1 MKDKTQKKIVDTVY
15 SLNQPSTTQEI
26 ADILN
31 LSRAVTSNYLNRLYE
46 KNFVV
51 KEGIKPVYWCSTSN
65 LCDNEINKDDRNIEN
80 VSNERDVF
88 STFIGASGS
97 QKNVIKQ
104 CKAAITYPPNGLTIL
119 INGESGVG
127 KSYLAK
133 LIYQYAV
140 QKKAINIDA
149 PFKVLNC
156 ADYANNPELLS
167 ATLFGYK
174 KGSFTGADS
183 DRLGLLDYADGG
195 YLFLDEIHRLS
206 YENQEKLF
214 VFMDGGKYLRLG
226 ESENWKSSSVRLIFA
241 TTENVKDVLLETF
254 RRRISVKV
262 SISNINERFYYEK
275 INLIELFY
283 KQEAERLQ
291 RNINVE
297 ENVVNILC
305 SGSIEGN
312 IGGIRNIIKLSCA
325 NAFVANNSSS
335 LKITVNQ
342 IPEEYLKNILHLSL
356 NSSSLTID
364 YKKEINSNGNYY
376 DKKILVEHLI
386 DFKEKLQKIKEDDN
400 NIDLLISFKK
410 LVKNIQE
417 EKNKSWIVPIYW
429 STYLLNTT
437 KIEIDTFL
445 EKYGIIKN
453 DLLIQ
458 ELIDFLIFFHSSE
471 FNEFNCLN
479 SKEILD
485 VLKKIYPKC
494 SYITN
499 MWEKTNMLF
508 REINYDLISILYIFS
523 LQNYI
528 DEKIKFSGLLIAHGN
543 STAKSIQ
550 EVVNNMYNNFIFE
563 AFDMPI
569 TSSVTEV
576 IIKVKEYLQYFDISN
591 GLILIVDMG
600 SLGQLYSSIK
610 DNIKGDL
617 LIINNLTTSVALD
630 VGIKIIN
637 NVPFKIIAAE
647 IDGKYKIE
655 SQYFEAIGKNIII
668 SCMSGIGISEKIKE
682 ILLEYIKAED
692 LKIITLEYQKVQ
704 ELFSTKQKTS
714 FSNTCLLITTND
726 IDDDIGVTCL
736 NIYDALR
743 ASGERILWKALNQLI
758 TQTDFQRMMKELVK
772 FFSLEGVAT
781 RLKILNPNVVISES
795 ELIIASYEGYYNIKL
810 KGYEELN
817 ILMHLSMMTERL
829 ISNNNDYEEVNMS
842 NMDDKEKEFFKISE
856 DILKKAEKKFNIK
869 IHLYEIKLLYEILKR
884 IIFEK

>member
-1 MKDKTQKKIVDTVY
+1 MKDKTQKKVMDILC
-15 SLNQPSTTQEI
+15 SSNQPLTTQQI
-26 ADILN
+26 ADKLK

-46 KNFVV
+46 INLVMKSGV
-51 KEGIKPVYWCSTSN
+51 KTVYWN
-65 LCDNEINKDDRNIEN
+65 LISKQSDNETSDDEN
-80 VSNERDVF
+80 VESIINEEAVLGD
-88 STFIGASGS
+88 FIGAYGS
-97 QKNVIKQ
+97 QKNVIQQ

-119 INGESGVG
+119 IQGESGVG

-133 LIYQYAV
+133 LIYQYAI
-140 QKKAINIDA
+140 QKKVININA

-156 ADYANNPELLS
+156 ADYSNNPELLS

-214 VFMDGGKYLRLG
+214 VFMDSGKYLRLG
-226 ESENWKSSSVRLIFA
+226 ESENWKSSNVRLILA

-283 KQEAERLQ
+283 KQEAERLK
-291 RNINVE
+291 RNIDIE
-297 ENVVNILC
+297 ENVVNLLC

-325 NAFVANNSSS
+325 NAFVANDNNS
-335 LKITVNQ
+335 LKITMNQ
-342 IPEEYLKNILHLSL
+342 IPEEYLNNISYLGS
-356 NSSSLTID
+356 NFSSLKIH
-364 YKKEINSNGNYY
+364 YKKEININRNNY
-376 DKKILVEHLI
+376 DRKILQEYLI
-386 DFKEKLQKIKEDDN
+386 DFNEKLKEIKEDDN
-400 NIDLLISFKK
+400 HIDLFISFKK
-410 LVKNIQE
+410 LVKIIQE
-417 EKNKSWIVPIYW
+417 EKNKSWIVPNYW
-429 STYLLNTT
+429 STYLINTT
-437 KIEIDTFL
+437 KFEIETLL
-445 EKYGIIKN
+445 EKYGGVKN

-458 ELIDFLIFFHSSE
+458 ELIDFLIFFHSMKL
-471 FNEFNCLN
+471 NEFNYLN

-485 VLKKIYPKC
+485 VLKKLYPKC

-499 MWEKTNMLF
+499 MWKKTNKLF

-528 DEKIKFSGLLIAHGN
+528 DEKINFSGLLIAHGN
-543 STAKSIQ
+543 STATSIQ
-550 EVVNNMYNNFIFE
+550 EVVNHMYNNFVFE
-563 AFDMPI
+563 AFDMSI
-569 TSSVTEV
+569 TSSVSEV
-576 IIKVKEYLQYFDISN
+576 IVKVKEYLQYFDISN
-591 GLILIVDMG
+591 GLVLIVDMG
-600 SLGQLYSSIK
+600 SLGQFYSSIK

-617 LIINNLTTSVALD
+617 LILNNLTTAVALD

-637 NVPFKIIAAE
+637 NIPFKIIAAE
-647 IDGKYKIE
+647 IEGKYKVE
-655 SQYFEAIGKNIII
+655 SQYFEAAGKNIII

-682 ILLEYIKAED
+682 ILLEYIKSED

-704 ELFSTKQKTS
+704 ELFGTKQNTS

-726 IDDDIGVTCL
+726 IVDDIGVTCL

-743 ASGERILWKALNQLI
+743 ESGEKILWKALKEII
-758 TQTDFQRMMKELVK
+758 TENDFQRMMKEIVK
-772 FFSLEGVAT
+772 FFSIEGVAD

-817 ILMHLSMMTERL
+817 ILMHLSMMIERL
-829 ISNNNDYEEVNMS
+829 ISKDNDYENVDES
-842 NMDDKEKEFFKISE
+842 SMDDREGEFFKISK
-856 DILKKAEKKFNIK
+856 DILKKVEKKFNIK
-869 IHLYEIKLLYEILKR
+869 VCSYEIKLLYEILKR
-884 IIFEK
+884 IIWEK

>member
-1 MKDKTQKKIVDTVY
+1 MKDKTQKKVMDILC
-15 SLNQPSTTQEI
+15 SSKQPLTTQQI
-26 ADILN
+26 ADTLK

-46 KNFVV
+46 KNFVI
-51 KEGIKPVYWCSTSN
+51 KAGIKPVYWN
-65 LCDNEINKDDRNIEN
+65 LINEQSDKETNDHEN
-80 VSNERDVF
+80 TTNEEAVF
-88 STFIGASGS
+88 SDFIGADGS
-97 QKNVIKQ
+97 QKNVIEQ

-119 INGESGVG
+119 IHGESGVG

-133 LIYQYAV
+133 LIYRYAI
-140 QKKAINIDA
+140 QKKVINIDA

-214 VFMDGGKYLRLG
+214 VFMDSGKYLRLG
-226 ESENWKSSSVRLIFA
+226 ESESWRASNVRLIFA
-241 TTENVKDVLLETF
+241 TTENVNKVLLETF

-283 KQEAERLQ
+283 KQEAERLK
-291 RNINVE
+291 RNIDVE
-297 ENVVNILC
+297 EKVVNFLC
-305 SGSIEGN
+305 SGSTEGN

-325 NAFVANNSSS
+325 NAFVANGNNSLKITMNQIPEECLRNMPYLNSSSSS
-335 LKITVNQ
+335 LKIHYKEEININRNHYDRKILQ
-342 IPEEYLKNILHLSL
+342 EYLI
-356 NSSSLTID
+356 
-364 YKKEINSNGNYY
+364 E
-376 DKKILVEHLI
+376 
-386 DFKEKLQKIKEDDN
+386 FREKLQDMKEEDN
-400 NIDLLISFKK
+400 HIDLLISFKK
-410 LVKNIQE
+410 LIKTIQE

-429 STYLLNTT
+429 STYLVSIA
-437 KIEIDTFL
+437 KIEIGSFL
-445 EKYGIIKN
+445 EKYGIVKN

-458 ELIDFLIFFHSSE
+458 ELIDFLIFFHSSKL
-471 FNEFNCLN
+471 NEFDCRN

-485 VLKKIYPKC
+485 VLKRLYPKC

-499 MWEKTNMLF
+499 MWKKTNLLF

-528 DEKIKFSGLLIAHGN
+528 DEKINFSGLLIAHGN
-543 STAKSIQ
+543 STATSIQ
-550 EVVNNMYNNFIFE
+550 EVVNHMYNNFVFE
-563 AFDMPI
+563 GFDMPI
-569 TSSVTEV
+569 TSSVSEV
-576 IIKVKEYLQYFDISN
+576 IVKVKEYLQYFDMSN
-591 GLILIVDMG
+591 GLVLIVDMG

-617 LIINNLTTSVALD
+617 LILNNLTTAVALD
-630 VGIKIIN
+630 AGIKIIN
-637 NVPFKIIAAE
+637 NTPFKIIAAE
-647 IDGKYKIE
+647 IEGKYKIE
-655 SQYFEAIGKNIII
+655 AQYFEAAGKNIII
-668 SCMSGIGISEKIKE
+668 SCMSGIGISEKLKE
-682 ILLEYIKAED
+682 ILLEHIKAEE

-704 ELFSTKQKTS
+704 ELFGAKQNTG

-726 IDDDIGVTCL
+726 IVDDIGVTCL

-743 ASGERILWKALNQLI
+743 ESGEKILRKALKEII
-758 TQTDFQRMMKELVK
+758 TETDFQRMMKELVK
-772 FFSLEGVAT
+772 FFSIEGVAD

-817 ILMHLSMMTERL
+817 ILMHLSMMIERL
-829 ISNNNDYEEVNMS
+829 ISKNNDYEEVDIS
-842 NMDDKEKEFFKISE
+842 NMEDREEEFFEISK
-856 DILKKAEKKFNIK
+856 DILKKAEKKFNIRVYP
-869 IHLYEIKLLYEILKR
+869 YEIKLLYEILKR
-884 IIFEK
+884 IIWKK